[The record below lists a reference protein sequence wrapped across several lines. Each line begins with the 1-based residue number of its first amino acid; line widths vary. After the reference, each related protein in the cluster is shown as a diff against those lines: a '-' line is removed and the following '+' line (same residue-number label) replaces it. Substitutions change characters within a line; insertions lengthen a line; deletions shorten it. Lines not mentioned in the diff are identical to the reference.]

1 VTERVRVL
9 VVGASDDTS
18 PAMRRAAG
26 EVVDLRFADDAAAVT
41 AAIADTDVVFAW
53 RAHRELLEPAWAGAT
68 RLRWIQTAS
77 AGVDSLLFP
86 ALVESDVVVTNAR
99 GIFDA
104 AIAEWV
110 TGMLVVF
117 AKNVL
122 GVLERQRRHEWRHEL
137 TEPLA
142 GKRLLV
148 VGVGGIGR
156 AVARNAVALGLEVR
170 GVGRTARAGDEL
182 FGVVFGADELADA
195 LGWADYVV
203 NVLPGTPATG
213 HAFDAA
219 AFAAMKPGARFLN
232 VGRGSTVDEAA
243 LIAAVRDRRVSG
255 AALDVFDQEPLP
267 PDSPLWDLPDVV
279 VFPHMSGDYAGWR
292 ESVVELFLGNLG
304 RFLNGEPL
312 RNVVDKR
319 LGYPVGP

>member
-1 VTERVRVL
+1 VTDHGRVL
-9 VVGASDDTS
+9 VAGATAEEM
-18 PAMRRAAG
+18 PAGISAAG
-26 EVVDLRFADDAAAVT
+26 EVVDLRFAET
-41 AAIADTDVVFAW
+41 AEDVADAIAGAEAVFAW
-53 RAHRELLEPAWAGAT
+53 RAHRDMLEPAWARAG
-68 RLRWIQTAS
+68 RVRWMQTAS
-77 AGVDSLLFP
+77 AGVDALMFP

-122 GVLERQRRHEWRHEL
+122 GVLGRQHRHEWRHEL

-142 GKRLLV
+142 GKRIVV

-156 AVARNAVALGLEVR
+156 AVARNALALGMQVR

-182 FGVVFGADELADA
+182 FGVVFGADELAEA

-203 NVLPGTPATG
+203 DVLPGTPGTR
-213 HAFDAA
+213 HTFDAE

-243 LIAAVRDRRVSG
+243 LVDALRDERLSG
-255 AALDVFDQEPLP
+255 AALDVFEEEPLP
-267 PDSPLWDLPDVV
+267 AASPLWDLPNVV

-292 ESVVELFLGNLG
+292 ESVVELFLENLR
-304 RFLNGEPL
+304 RFLNGERL
-312 RNVVDKR
+312 HNVVDKR
-319 LGYPVGP
+319 LGYPAGS